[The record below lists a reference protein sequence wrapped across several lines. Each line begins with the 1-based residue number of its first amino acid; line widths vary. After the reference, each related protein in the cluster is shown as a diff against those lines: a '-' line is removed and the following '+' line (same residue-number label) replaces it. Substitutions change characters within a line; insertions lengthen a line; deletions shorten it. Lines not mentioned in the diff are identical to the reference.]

1 MFNKQNQYPTN
12 KEIVYLLGMGTLL
25 VGSIIFPG
33 LALAGGAIVRAKK
46 RHDFEQVQKQ
56 WKKFNLSLLKRN
68 LKRLQQQQIV
78 DIIEKDGQEI
88 IKLTEKGRS
97 QYLKFKLE
105 ELSLKGKPWDGKWRL
120 VIYDISKLKRSAQEN
135 FRRILKRI
143 NFLQIQKSVYLT
155 PFKCQEEIE
164 YLRQY
169 LNLADEVLY
178 FEVSKIENEK
188 YYKEYFGL

>member
-1 MFNKQNQYPTN
+1 MFKKIDQYPTN
-12 KEIVYLLGMGTLL
+12 KEIVYLLGIGTLL

-33 LALAGGAIVRAKK
+33 LAVAGGAIVRAKR
-46 RHDFEQVQKQ
+46 RHDFLKAQRA
-56 WKKFNLSLLKRN
+56 WKKFNLPFLRRN
-68 LKRLQQQQIV
+68 LKRLQKQKVVEIV
-78 DIIEKDGQEI
+78 EQNGQKVV
-88 IKLTEKGRS
+88 KLTEKGRS

-105 ELSLKGKPWDGKWRL
+105 QLSLKGQHWDGKWRL
-120 VIYDISKLKRSAQEN
+120 VIYDISKLKRSLQEN

-155 PFKCQEEIE
+155 PFKCREEIE